1 MKILGVEIG
10 EDRKAGRGG
19 LGALLRRNSELRQV
33 FADRPALQSRLKEL
47 QHWQSARLLRTHS
60 DLRDSPRYRKAVDFF
75 FKELYGGGDPQAR
88 DRDLLRVQRVMERLL
103 PAEAL
108 RALTLAIELEVL
120 SQELDAAVVEALPD
134 GPINDENYAEAYR
147 QNGRLDDRQRQIELI
162 SEIGDYL
169 DHVVRRPIIRRLV
182 RIARGPAHAAGFG
195 ELQELLEHGLIAFE
209 DMQGASEFLATIDER
224 ELRAM
229 RRIAEGRD
237 DPFEF
242 GSVSRR
248 VN

>member
-1 MKILGVEIG
+1 
-10 EDRKAGRGG
+10 
-19 LGALLRRNSELRQV
+19 
-33 FADRPALQSRLKEL
+33 
-47 QHWQSARLLRTHS
+47 
-60 DLRDSPRYRKAVDFF
+60 
-75 FKELYGGGDPQAR
+75 
-88 DRDLLRVQRVMERLL
+88 
-103 PAEAL
+103 L

-147 QNGRLDDRQRQIELI
+147 QTGRLDDRQRQIELI